1 MKNINNYK
9 NYIIEIQPIKGELD
23 IINEVI
29 KYYKIKIDNLKIEK
43 INKIKEIE
51 NSLKNKKMKEEKLIK
66 EKIKTNQKNK
76 ETQIKLNNNIFIND
90 INEIKRKYEKE
101 IKLRKNQYERDYN
114 NIINKF
120 KLINEKDYIIH
131 KYKIN
136 NLDKQYVNDINNLK
150 YDIIIENTD
159 NLKII
164 NEKIYNTFNLYNNNY
179 YNELNINNL
188 LFSYFRND
196 YINDIM
202 KKTLKNKY
210 GEISKIILQKR
221 NEDLNFNLKKE
232 NKQKILEEKI
242 NCIAKEYESN
252 TKKTKEMNEKQ
263 NKINENN
270 LKKLK
275 EENEMTKIIIN
286 KKCGKGIFEINDDL
300 MEDKLKQGIKNIIG
314 FSLGSFIPIDYTAS
328 FSIAKA
334 NRNIYALFLGIN
346 DINIKDRKLPEEEE
360 EEDEID
366 IDISDLFKN

>member
-1 MKNINNYK
+1 
-9 NYIIEIQPIKGELD
+9 
-23 IINEVI
+23 
-29 KYYKIKIDNLKIEK
+29 
-43 INKIKEIE
+43 
-51 NSLKNKKMKEEKLIK
+51 MKEEKLIK

-150 YDIIIENTD
+150 YDIIIENTN

-179 YNELNINNL
+179 YNEININNL
-188 LFSYFRND
+188 LLSYFKND
-196 YINDIM
+196 YIKNDIM

-210 GEISKIILQKR
+210 EEISKIILQKR

-232 NKQKILEEKI
+232 NKTKILEEKI
-242 NCIAKEYESN
+242 NCITKEYELN
-252 TKKTKEMNEKQ
+252 IKKIKEMNEKQ
-263 NKINENN
+263 NELYENN
-270 LKKLK
+270 LMKLK
-275 EENEMTKIIIN
+275 EENEITKIIIS
-286 KKCGKGIFEINDDL
+286 KKYGKGIFEINDDL

-346 DINIKDRKLPEEEE
+346 DINIKDRKNMKNIQKEEEPKKEEKPPEEE
-360 EEDEID
+360 DDDID
-366 IDISDLFKN
+366 IDIGGLF